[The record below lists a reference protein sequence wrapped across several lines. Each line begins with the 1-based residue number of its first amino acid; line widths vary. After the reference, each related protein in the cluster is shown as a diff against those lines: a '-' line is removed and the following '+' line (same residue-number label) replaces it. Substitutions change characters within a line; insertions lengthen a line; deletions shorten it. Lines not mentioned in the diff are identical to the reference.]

1 MPMRSF
7 ALKTIALLA
16 AAAIFLPAALAATG
30 IATNVVLTVTTPST
44 ISYGEVVAG
53 YAVVSASDGSLL
65 SGTVSFFDGAAN
77 ICTIPVTQTTSC
89 PPSAGTGFAV
99 GTHMVTA
106 VYSGDGG
113 HLGSASNAVP
123 VVVVPDVTMVSL
135 ASSSNPA
142 ITGESVTFTATVKTA
157 EQTPTPAGSVIFM
170 DGSTQLETA
179 MLNGSGGATFSTA
192 TLGPGRHSISAK
204 YTGSATAAAS
214 SSAALAET
222 VNDATSAG
230 DAPFTVT
237 VSGTPTVVTG
247 STVDLMVTVAPQA
260 NSIGPVAL
268 SCSGLPSESTCT
280 FGTATLP
287 ANGGTTSL
295 DISTMAPQG
304 CAVNA
309 ASSSSDGMPFAGPAL
324 AGLLLLFLPRR
335 RRWRLKGILMIVAA
349 CGITTLSGCGN
360 CTDLGT
366 RPGDYTI
373 KVIGTSTG
381 TSTSA
386 VVAKVVLH
394 VTVP

>member
-7 ALKTIALLA
+7 TLKTIALLA
-16 AAAIFLPAALAATG
+16 FTAIFLPAALAATG

-65 SGTVSFFDGAAN
+65 SGTVSFFDGATN

-99 GTHMVTA
+99 GTHLVTA

-123 VVVVPDVTMVSL
+123 VVVVPDVTTVSL

-142 ITGESVTFTATVKTA
+142 ITGESVTFTAAVKA
-157 EQTPTPAGSVIFM
+157 AGQTSTPAGSVTFM
-170 DGSTQLETA
+170 DGGTQLGTA
-179 MLNGSGGATFSTA
+179 MLNGSGTASLSTA
-192 TLGPGRHSISAK
+192 ALGSGSHSITAK
-204 YTGSATAAAS
+204 YAGSATAAAS
-214 SSAALAET
+214 SSAVLAET

-237 VSGTPTVVTG
+237 VSGTPAVVTG
-247 STVDLMVTVAPQA
+247 STVNLTVTVAPQA
-260 NSIGPVAL
+260 GSMEPVAL
-268 SCSGLPSESTCT
+268 SCSGLPSESACT
-280 FGTATLP
+280 FSTATLP
-287 ANGGTTSL
+287 ASGGTTSL
-295 DISTMAPQG
+295 EISTMAPHD
-304 CAVNA
+304 CAMNA
-309 ASSSSDGMPFAGPAL
+309 ASSSSAGVPFAGPAL
-324 AGLLLLFLPRR
+324 TGLLLLLPRR
-335 RRWRLKGILMIVAA
+335 RRWRLKGLLTIVAV

-381 TSTSA
+381 ATASI
-386 VVAKVVLH
+386 VAARVVLH
-394 VTVP
+394 VKVP